1 MAGEVPILGVC
12 LGLQCIGEAFGGKVV
27 RADRLMHGKTSPII
41 HDGKTIFAGIP
52 SPFDAMRY
60 HSLLV
65 DAASIPPALEVS
77 ARTAENEIMGLRH
90 KQHAVE
96 GVQFHPESILTFEG
110 KHLLQNF
117 LDRLEQERNCAMSGL
132 HDALQALID
141 GRSLTDA
148 EAELAIGEI
157 MDGGAH
163 DAVVGAFLVALK
175 IKGAEADELA
185 GAVRAMLERA
195 RPLNLR
201 DGEVLDTCGTGGDGA
216 STFNISTGAALIA
229 AAAGVPVAKHGN
241 RAISG
246 TVGTADVLEAM
257 GVKIDCDPE
266 GLKRCL
272 DAAGCCHIFAQAYHP
287 AFKKIAPLRR
297 ELRIRTIFNL
307 MGAIGN
313 PARPHFHL
321 LGVAEENLIRPMAHA
336 LKALG
341 TRRAMVVHGGDGI
354 DEIAISGPTRVAELR
369 DGEMTEYEITPESL
383 GVARGDHRALV
394 IRNLDDAVR
403 VLRGALDGGA
413 GPAQDVLALN
423 GGAAIY
429 VGGKAASLKE
439 GVDAAREIIASSR
452 ALEVLDK
459 LRRASNGE
467 YNELRSSTTFTPPN
481 VSKCARDA
489 QSCRRWRLSPKRG
502 ARPSRAISSRRCAPG
517 VPR

>member
-1 MAGEVPILGVC
+1 
-12 LGLQCIGEAFGGKVV
+12 
-27 RADRLMHGKTSPII
+27 
-41 HDGKTIFAGIP
+41 
-52 SPFDAMRY
+52 
-60 HSLLV
+60 
-65 DAASIPPALEVS
+65 
-77 ARTAENEIMGLRH
+77 
-90 KQHAVE
+90 
-96 GVQFHPESILTFEG
+96 
-110 KHLLQNF
+110 
-117 LDRLEQERNCAMSGL
+117 MSGL

-157 MDGGAH
+157 MDGGAS

-185 GAVRAMLERA
+185 GAVRAMLARA

-201 DGEVLDTCGTGGDGA
+201 DGEVLDTCGTGGDSA

-229 AAAGVPVAKHGN
+229 AAAGVHVAKHGN

-257 GVKIDCDPE
+257 GVKIDCDPD

-272 DAAGCCHIFAQAYHP
+272 EEAGCCHIFAQVYHP

-307 MGAIGN
+307 MGSLGN
-313 PARPHFHL
+313 PARPRFHL
-321 LGVAEENLIRPMAHA
+321 LGVAEENLLRPMANA

-354 DEIAISGPTRVAELR
+354 DEIAISGPTRIVELR
-369 DGEMTEYEITPESL
+369 DGDLTEYQVSPLTFGIS
-383 GVARGDHRALV
+383 RGDHRALV
-394 IRNLDDAVR
+394 IKNLDDAVR
-403 VLRGALDGGA
+403 VLRGALDGGS

-439 GVDAAREIIASSR
+439 GVDAAQKIIAESR
-452 ALEVLDK
+452 ALEVLEK
-459 LRRASNGE
+459 MRRASNG
-467 YNELRSSTTFTPPN
+467 L
-481 VSKCARDA
+481 
-489 QSCRRWRLSPKRG
+489 Q
-502 ARPSRAISSRRCAPG
+502 
-517 VPR
+517 

>member
-1 MAGEVPILGVC
+1 M
-12 LGLQCIGEAFGGKVV
+12 
-27 RADRLMHGKTSPII
+27 
-41 HDGKTIFAGIP
+41 
-52 SPFDAMRY
+52 
-60 HSLLV
+60 
-65 DAASIPPALEVS
+65 S
-77 ARTAENEIMGLRH
+77 A
-90 KQHAVE
+90 
-96 GVQFHPESILTFEG
+96 
-110 KHLLQNF
+110 
-117 LDRLEQERNCAMSGL
+117 L
-132 HDALQALID
+132 HDALQSLID
-141 GRSLTDA
+141 GRSLSDADA
-148 EAELAIGEI
+148 EDAIGEI
-157 MDGGAH
+157 MDGGAP

-175 IKGAEADELA
+175 MKGAEADELA
-185 GAVRAMLERA
+185 GAVRAMIARA

-201 DGEVLDTCGTGGDGA
+201 NGDVLDTCGTGGDGA

-266 GLKRCL
+266 GLQRCL
-272 DAAGCCHIFAQAYHP
+272 DEAGCCHIFAQAYHP
-287 AFKKIAPLRR
+287 AFKNIAPLRR

-307 MGAIGN
+307 MGAIGS

-321 LGVAEENLIRPMAHA
+321 LGVAEENLIQPMARA

-369 DGEMTEYEITPESL
+369 DGELTEYEITPESL
-383 GVARGDHRALV
+383 GVRRGDHRALT
-394 IRNLDDAVR
+394 IANLDDAVR
-403 VLRGALDGGA
+403 VLHGALDGGA

-439 GVDAAREIIASSR
+439 GVDAAREIIASRR

-459 LRRASNGE
+459 MRRVSNGE
-467 YNELRSSTTFTPPN
+467 I
-481 VSKCARDA
+481 
-489 QSCRRWRLSPKRG
+489 PK
-502 ARPSRAISSRRCAPG
+502 
-517 VPR
+517 

>member
-1 MAGEVPILGVC
+1 
-12 LGLQCIGEAFGGKVV
+12 
-27 RADRLMHGKTSPII
+27 
-41 HDGKTIFAGIP
+41 
-52 SPFDAMRY
+52 
-60 HSLLV
+60 
-65 DAASIPPALEVS
+65 
-77 ARTAENEIMGLRH
+77 
-90 KQHAVE
+90 
-96 GVQFHPESILTFEG
+96 
-110 KHLLQNF
+110 
-117 LDRLEQERNCAMSGL
+117 MSEL
-132 HDALQALID
+132 HHALQALID

-148 EAELAIGEI
+148 EAELAIGEV

-175 IKGAEADELA
+175 IKGAEAGELA
-185 GAVRAMLERA
+185 GAVRAMLARA
-195 RPLNLR
+195 LPLDLR
-201 DGEVLDTCGTGGDGA
+201 DGDVLDTCGTGGDSA

-307 MGAIGN
+307 MGSLGN
-313 PARPHFHL
+313 PARPRFHL
-321 LGVAEENLIRPMAHA
+321 LGVAEENLIRPMANA

-354 DEIAISGPTRVAELR
+354 DEIAISGPTRIAELH
-369 DGEMTEYEITPESL
+369 DGELTEYEITPESF
-383 GVARGDHRALV
+383 GVPRVDHRALIV
-394 IRNLDDAVR
+394 GNLDDAVR
-403 VLRGALDGGA
+403 VLHDALDGGA
-413 GPAQDVLALN
+413 GPAQNVLALN

-429 VGGKAASLKE
+429 VGGKAASLRE
-439 GVDAAREIIASSR
+439 GVESAREIIAKSR

-459 LRRASNGE
+459 MRRASNGI
-467 YNELRSSTTFTPPN
+467 
-481 VSKCARDA
+481 
-489 QSCRRWRLSPKRG
+489 Q
-502 ARPSRAISSRRCAPG
+502 
-517 VPR
+517 

>member
-1 MAGEVPILGVC
+1 
-12 LGLQCIGEAFGGKVV
+12 
-27 RADRLMHGKTSPII
+27 
-41 HDGKTIFAGIP
+41 
-52 SPFDAMRY
+52 
-60 HSLLV
+60 
-65 DAASIPPALEVS
+65 
-77 ARTAENEIMGLRH
+77 
-90 KQHAVE
+90 
-96 GVQFHPESILTFEG
+96 
-110 KHLLQNF
+110 
-117 LDRLEQERNCAMSGL
+117 MSGL

-141 GRSLTDA
+141 GRSLTGT

-163 DAVVGAFLVALK
+163 DAVVGAFLLALK
-175 IKGAEADELA
+175 IKGAEAGELA

-201 DGEVLDTCGTGGDGA
+201 AGDVLDTCGTGGDGA

-257 GVKIDCDPE
+257 GVKIDCDPD
-266 GLKRCL
+266 GLQRCL
-272 DAAGCCHIFAQAYHP
+272 EVAGCCHIFAPAYHP
-287 AFKKIAPLRR
+287 AFKQLAPLRR
-297 ELRIRTIFNL
+297 ELRLRTIFNL

-321 LGVAEENLIRPMAHA
+321 LGVAEDNLIGPMARA

-354 DEIAISGPTRVAELR
+354 DEIAISGPTRIVELH
-369 DGEMTEYEITPESL
+369 DGGLTDYEITPESL
-383 GVARGDHRALV
+383 GVRRGDHRVLL
-394 IRNLDDAVR
+394 IKNLDDAVR
-403 VLRGALDGGA
+403 VLRGSLDGGA

-429 VGGKAASLKE
+429 VGGRAASLKE
-439 GVDAAREIIASSR
+439 GVDAAREIIASSS

-459 LRRASNGE
+459 MRRASNGE
-467 YNELRSSTTFTPPN
+467 IAKK
-481 VSKCARDA
+481 V
-489 QSCRRWRLSPKRG
+489 PKEIR
-502 ARPSRAISSRRCAPG
+502 
-517 VPR
+517 

>member
-1 MAGEVPILGVC
+1 
-12 LGLQCIGEAFGGKVV
+12 
-27 RADRLMHGKTSPII
+27 
-41 HDGKTIFAGIP
+41 
-52 SPFDAMRY
+52 
-60 HSLLV
+60 
-65 DAASIPPALEVS
+65 
-77 ARTAENEIMGLRH
+77 
-90 KQHAVE
+90 
-96 GVQFHPESILTFEG
+96 
-110 KHLLQNF
+110 
-117 LDRLEQERNCAMSGL
+117 MSEL

-141 GRSLTDA
+141 GRSLTEA
-148 EAELAIGEI
+148 EAELALGEV
-157 MDGGAH
+157 MDGGAP
-163 DAVVGAFLVALK
+163 DAVVGAFLVTLK
-175 IKGAEADELA
+175 IKGAEAEELA
-185 GAVRAMLERA
+185 GAVRAMLARA

-201 DGEVLDTCGTGGDGA
+201 DGEVLDTCGTGGDNA

-257 GVKIDCDPE
+257 GLKIDCDSE

-307 MGAIGN
+307 MGSLGN
-313 PARPHFHL
+313 PARPRFHL
-321 LGVAEENLIRPMAHA
+321 LGVAEENLIRPMANA

-354 DEIAISGPTRVAELR
+354 DEIAISGPTRIAELH
-369 DGEMTEYEITPESL
+369 DGELTEYEITPESF
-383 GVARGDHRALV
+383 GVPRGDHRALIV
-394 IRNLDDAVR
+394 RNLDDAVR
-403 VLRGALDGGA
+403 VLHDALDGGT

-439 GVDAAREIIASSR
+439 GVEAAREIIAKSR

-459 LRRASNGE
+459 MRRASNE
-467 YNELRSSTTFTPPN
+467 I
-481 VSKCARDA
+481 
-489 QSCRRWRLSPKRG
+489 Q
-502 ARPSRAISSRRCAPG
+502 
-517 VPR
+517 